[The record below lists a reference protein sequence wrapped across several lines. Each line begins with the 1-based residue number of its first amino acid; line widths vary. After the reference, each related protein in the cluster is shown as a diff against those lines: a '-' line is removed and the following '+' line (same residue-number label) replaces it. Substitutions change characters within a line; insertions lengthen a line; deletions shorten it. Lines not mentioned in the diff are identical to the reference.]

1 MKTTFTTAEKW
12 KQFAI
17 ILLPILVT
25 QITLSAMTF
34 FDTNMSGLYGPADL
48 AGTAIGVSLWNPIQ
62 TGLSGILIAV
72 TPIVSQL
79 IGKQQKNRV
88 SFYVMQAL
96 WFSLLLAILVI
107 AAGFLFLKPIL
118 TGMSLEPRVHN
129 VAFYYL
135 TALAFGIIPFFGY
148 AALRSFID
156 ALGQT
161 RISMMIT
168 LISLPIN
175 VLLNYVLIYGKWG
188 FPELGGVGSGA
199 ATACTYW
206 IVFITALV
214 IVHRGGAF
222 AEYGVFRKFHSIS
235 GAGWLELARIGTPM
249 GFAIF
254 FETAVFA
261 AVTLLMSSFNTVT
274 IAAHQAAI
282 NFASTLYMIP
292 LSICMALTILVG
304 YEIGAGRPKD
314 AASYSRIGIGTAVSL
329 SLAAAVV
336 LLLWGD
342 KVAGIYSHDPE
353 VIAMIQQFLIY
364 AIFFQISDAIATPIQ
379 GVLRGYKDVNP
390 AFFLTFI
397 SYWIIGL
404 PVGYMLAIWT
414 DLGPYGYWIGLI
426 TGLAVGAATL
436 LLRLWVVQRRFRSR
450 DRVQGLNH

>member
-1 MKTTFTTAEKW
+1 MNTTYSTAEKW
-12 KQFAI
+12 KQFAV

-34 FDTNMSGLYGPADL
+34 FDTNMSGRYAPADL

-79 IGKQQKNRV
+79 IGRQQKDKV
-88 SFYVMQAL
+88 SFYVIQAL
-96 WFSLLLAILVI
+96 WFALLLAVVVI

-118 TGMSLEPRVHN
+118 AGMSLETRVHN

-135 TALAFGIIPFFGY
+135 VALAFGIIPFFGY
-148 AALRSFID
+148 TALRSFID

-168 LISLPIN
+168 LISLPVN
-175 VLLNYVLIYGKWG
+175 VFLNYLLIYGKWG
-188 FPELGGVGSGA
+188 FPELGGVGSGV

-206 IVFITALV
+206 IVFLTALI
-214 IVHRGGAF
+214 IVHRGSAF
-222 AEYGVFRKFHSIS
+222 AEYAVFRHFHGIS
-235 GAGWLELARIGTPM
+235 GKGWLELARIGTPM

-261 AVTLLMSSFNTVT
+261 AVTLFMSSFNTIT

-292 LSICMALTILVG
+292 LSICTALTILVG
-304 YEIGAGRPKD
+304 YEAGAGRSKD
-314 AASYSRIGIGTAVSL
+314 AQSYSRIGIGTAVAL

-336 LLLWGD
+336 LLLWG
-342 KVAGIYSHDPE
+342 KNVAGIYSRDPD
-353 VIAMIQQFLIY
+353 VIAMTQHFLLY
-364 AIFFQISDAIATPIQ
+364 AIFFQISDAIATPTQ

-404 PVGYMLAIWT
+404 PVGYVLAKWT
-414 DLGPYGYWIGLI
+414 VLGPYGYWVGLI

-436 LLRLWVVQRRFRSR
+436 LARLWVVQRRFRDQSMK
-450 DRVQGLNH
+450 QQ